1 MGNYQGGGNRGGGGF
16 RGGNGGGRPSF
27 QKKSYGSDRGEVVMH
42 KATCAECGKT
52 CEVPFRPTGD
62 KPVYC
67 SDCFSSKRGSDD
79 RGPRRDF
86 GDRAPRRDFNDRPAP
101 RADFSRPSAPVGDD
115 VKKQLGEISF
125 KLDRLV
131 NAMERLADSKK
142 EKETPM
148 VKVAPVV
155 KTEIKK
161 VPSLKA
167 VIKKAVSVKAPA
179 KKKAVGKKK

>member
-1 MGNYQGGGNRGGGGF
+1 MGNYQGGGNRGGGF

-27 QKKSYGSDRGEVVMH
+27 PKKSWGNDRDGDRPMH
-42 KATCAECGKT
+42 KATCAECGKI

-86 GDRAPRRDFNDRPAP
+86 GDRAPRRDFNDRSASARP
-101 RADFSRPSAPVGDD
+101 DFSRPSAPGGDEM
-115 VKKQLGEISF
+115 KKQLSEISL

-131 NAMERLADSKK
+131 NAVERLTENKKEAVAPKVSSESKK
-142 EKETPM
+142 E
-148 VKVAPVV
+148 VKKP
-155 KTEIKK
+155 TN
-161 VPSLKA
+161 LKA
-167 VIKKAVSVKAPA
+167 VIKKAVSTKAPA
-179 KKKAVGKKK
+179 KKSVSKKK

>member
-1 MGNYQGGGNRGGGGF
+1 MGNYQGGGNRGGGF

-101 RADFSRPSAPVGDD
+101 RADFSRPSAPAGDE
-115 VKKQLGEISF
+115 VKKQLSEISL
-125 KLDRLV
+125 KLDRLA
-131 NAMERLADSKK
+131 NAV
-142 EKETPM
+142 EKLTTVAQNAPG
-148 VKVAPVV
+148 VKMAEMV
-155 KTEIKK
+155 KTEMKK
-161 VPSLKA
+161 LPSLKA

-179 KKKAVGKKK
+179 KKKVVGKKK